1 MNSNLYIKRNI
12 ISIDLKSFYASV
24 ECLERGLDPFT
35 TPLVVCEP
43 KRNGAITLAVTPF
56 LKDLGV
62 SSRGRVYDLPKD
74 INIIKAKPRM
84 SLYIKKSKEVISI
97 YLDFVSRE
105 DIHVYSIDEVFLDV
119 TDYLKLY
126 NMTDYELACSIIK
139 RVKELTGLTTT
150 AGIGPNILLAKVA
163 MDIEAKHIKSNI
175 AKWDYSDVKSK
186 LWNVSPLSNMW
197 GIGSKLEFK
206 LNKLGLFKIG
216 DIAKYDKNILKEK
229 FGIIGE
235 ELWYHSNGIDTS
247 LIKEINS
254 YIPMNNSISN
264 SQILYKD
271 YNKYNIK
278 IIIKEMVSNLV
289 KRLRFN
295 NKQTSLIGFGISYS
309 KEIGGGFNHSVKLD
323 TGTYNELDILNI
335 CNYIFDNYYV
345 DSMPIRRV
353 SIYLGKLSNNDSY
366 QLNIFNTYEDE
377 VLNNKLRSTID
388 IINSKYGPNTLL
400 SASSLLEDSTIKER
414 NNKIGGHNA

>member
-1 MNSNLYIKRNI
+1 M
-12 ISIDLKSFYASV
+12 
-24 ECLERGLDPFT
+24 
-35 TPLVVCEP
+35 
-43 KRNGAITLAVTPF
+43 
-56 LKDLGV
+56 
-62 SSRGRVYDLPKD
+62 
-74 INIIKAKPRM
+74 
-84 SLYIKKSKEVISI
+84 
-97 YLDFVSRE
+97 
-105 DIHVYSIDEVFLDV
+105 
-119 TDYLKLY
+119 
-126 NMTDYELACSIIK
+126 
-139 RVKELTGLTTT
+139 
-150 AGIGPNILLAKVA
+150 LAKVA

-295 NKQTSLIGFGISYS
+295 NKQTSLIGFGVSYS
-309 KEIGGGFNHSVKLD
+309 KEIGGGFHHSVKLD